1 MDIVGPLPRTK
12 SGNRFI
18 LVTCDYGT
26 RYPEAVPV
34 KAIDA
39 EHIAEELVRIFA
51 HVGIQE
57 KIMTNQGSNFTSLL
71 LSEIY
76 ELFHVHPIRKT
87 PYHSQIDCL
96 VERFNKTLKA
106 MLRKIAVADHL
117 NWDGWVYTGKVLYG
131 RYKEIARFSW
141 FRGKK
146 NEAKS
151 PPPLKSYFVYPLAM
165 RLHVGCCDQPPLQK
179 VVHTLTFQA
188 RAWSVPRTHIWKAF
202 ATNAFQ
208 TASVLRQHVFK
219 RMLIELG
226 VEFLRLSSDSTLLTT
241 DCENLKQFDWDKLYV
256 TIQSKAPLLMESW
269 RSVYCR
275 LQKLGIC
282 LSDVAT
288 WSLIDKLGIIE
299 VAKAIYVT
307 QAKVAKAIEVAE
319 ANTIEEAI
327 EATEAISI

>member
-76 ELFHVHPIRKT
+76 ELLHVHPIRKT

-141 FRGKK
+141 FREKK

-165 RLHVGCCDQPPLQK
+165 RLHV
-179 VVHTLTFQA
+179 
-188 RAWSVPRTHIWKAF
+188 
-202 ATNAFQ
+202 
-208 TASVLRQHVFK
+208 
-219 RMLIELG
+219 
-226 VEFLRLSSDSTLLTT
+226 
-241 DCENLKQFDWDKLYV
+241 
-256 TIQSKAPLLMESW
+256 
-269 RSVYCR
+269 YCQ

-288 WSLIDKLGIIE
+288 WSLIDKLGTIE